1 MGKQIAELL
10 MDLRK
15 NEYQFEQPRYMRTNA
30 DLFGMHL
37 ILPFIGDVMRI
48 TDHFSIRSSGSI
60 TDAKRSTTANEP
72 VRIRSASEEDKNV

>member
-10 MDLRK
+10 M
-15 NEYQFEQPRYMRTNA
+15 

-37 ILPFIGDVMRI
+37 ILPFIGHVMRI

-60 TDAKRSTTANEP
+60 TDAKRSTTANERNKVISSFGNCP
-72 VRIRSASEEDKNV
+72 IYIPEVG